1 MAHDAS
7 LSECR
12 SGYEPSIASAKF
24 KIGEIESTR
33 PPSIPF
39 LQFLL
44 SLILLHESTDLSFRP
59 TLKLHTLELVV
70 RVAKPHIAMDQ
81 QEQQQQ
87 EAEASAQYDP
97 EDTEP
102 AFIDASAADQ
112 FEEVQVEDG
121 DEPMSDDEGDN
132 AASPASAGNGT
143 ATDGTNQ
150 PTAAVPDQSIAT
162 FKSHAGPVY
171 AVATH
176 FDAATGTLRIVSGG
190 GDDRAYLHTL
200 TTGGSNGA
208 APQTT
213 TIPLTHPHTDSVS
226 SVAINSAHVLPDA
239 KGKSAQHLVAVG
251 SYDGN
256 LALYD
261 AGTGQ
266 LVQLLDGPTD
276 VEFVDF
282 HPKGGTVVLAGSISD
297 GTVWM
302 YHTPTMKCLQVFV
315 GHEGGD
321 GQGGGEG
328 GGGVSAG
335 TFTPDGK
342 FALSAGM
349 DGTLRIWAP
358 RTGLCRHTFRLA
370 AESGAGDPRAGLTC
384 LQVDGGADGQL
395 AVAGSEDGL
404 AYIVHLAGKKIAATL
419 RHYDETS
426 VAGANAGGGMDVDGE
441 DENGGDEELRS
452 VEAVGFASK
461 AVNPNWVAT
470 GGVNGTLKVWDV
482 THGGQGQCRQVC
494 RPSADE
500 AGGNVA
506 GVTRIKWHPNLPLI
520 LASYT
525 DGATR
530 LWDAR
535 DGSLVTALT
544 GGHAGIMINGMSAEF
559 VGADAPGGGTAVVA
573 TAVDDGGVRV
583 FEINIASAIE
593 AAAAQAK
600 QQQ

>member
-1 MAHDAS
+1 
-7 LSECR
+7 
-12 SGYEPSIASAKF
+12 
-24 KIGEIESTR
+24 
-33 PPSIPF
+33 
-39 LQFLL
+39 
-44 SLILLHESTDLSFRP
+44 
-59 TLKLHTLELVV
+59 
-70 RVAKPHIAMDQ
+70 MDHQQ
-81 QEQQQQ
+81 QEQAAAAASAEVARQGEQQQ
-87 EAEASAQYDP
+87 AADAQYDP

-102 AFIDASAADQ
+102 AFIDASAAGQ

-121 DEPMSDDEGDN
+121 DEPMSDDEDGAGPAATSAAA
-132 AASPASAGNGT
+132 AASAA

-162 FKSHAGPVY
+162 FRSHAGPVY

-200 TTGGSNGA
+200 TTGGGGGG

-213 TIPLTHPHTDSVS
+213 TIPLAHPHTDSVS
-226 SVAINSAHVLPDA
+226 SVAINSAHVPADA
-239 KGKSAQHLVAVG
+239 KGKAARHLVAVG
-251 SYDGN
+251 SYDGT

-261 AGTGQ
+261 AATGQ

-321 GQGGGEG
+321 GQGGGGG

-349 DGTLRIWAP
+349 DGTLRVWAP

-370 AESGAGDPRAGLTC
+370 AESGVGDARAGLTC

-419 RHYDETS
+419 RHYDETPGA
-426 VAGANAGGGMDVDGE
+426 AGGSGGGGGGMDVDGE
-441 DENGGDEELRS
+441 GQDSGDEELRS

-470 GGVNGTLKVWDV
+470 GGVNGTMKVWDV

-494 RPSADE
+494 RPPADG

-506 GVTRIKWHPNLPLI
+506 GVTRIKWHPTLPLV
-520 LASYT
+520 LVTYT

-535 DGSLVTALT
+535 DGSLVATLT
-544 GGHAGIMINGMSAEF
+544 GGHAGVMINGMSAEF
-559 VGADAPGGGTAVVA
+559 VGADAPGGGTAVVV

-583 FEINIASAIE
+583 FEINIASAV
-593 AAAAQAK
+593 K
-600 QQQ
+600 Q

>member
-1 MAHDAS
+1 
-7 LSECR
+7 
-12 SGYEPSIASAKF
+12 
-24 KIGEIESTR
+24 
-33 PPSIPF
+33 
-39 LQFLL
+39 
-44 SLILLHESTDLSFRP
+44 
-59 TLKLHTLELVV
+59 
-70 RVAKPHIAMDQ
+70 MDHQ

-87 EAEASAQYDP
+87 AAAASASAEMAQQAQAQEQQAAQYDP

-102 AFIDASAADQ
+102 AFIDASATDQ

-121 DEPMSDDEGDN
+121 DEPMSDDEDDAGPGYSS
-132 AASPASAGNGT
+132 AAAGAAAAA

-162 FKSHAGPVY
+162 FKAHAGPAY

-176 FDAATGTLRIVSGG
+176 FDAATGTLRVVSGG
-190 GDDRAYLHTL
+190 GDDRAFLHTL
-200 TTGGSNGA
+200 ATGGGGA
-208 APQTT
+208 APRTT
-213 TIPLTHPHTDSVS
+213 TVPLTHPHTDSVS
-226 SVAINSAHVLPDA
+226 SVAFNSAYVPPEA

-251 SYDGN
+251 SYDGS

-321 GQGGGEG
+321 GQGGGG

-358 RTGLCRHTFRLA
+358 RTGVCRHTFRLA
-370 AESGAGDPRAGLTC
+370 AESGAGDARAGLTC

-404 AYIVHLAGKKIAATL
+404 AYIVHLTGKKIAATL
-419 RHYDETS
+419 RHYDETPGA
-426 VAGANAGGGMDVDGE
+426 AGGSGGGGMDVDGE
-441 DENGGDEELRS
+441 GQDGGDEELLRS

-482 THGGQGQCRQVC
+482 THGGHGQCRQVC
-494 RPSADE
+494 RPPADE
-500 AGGNVA
+500 AGGHVA
-506 GVTRIKWHPNLPLI
+506 GVTRIKWHPTLPLV
-520 LASYT
+520 LATYT

-535 DGSLVTALT
+535 DGSLVTTLT
-544 GGHAGIMINGMSAEF
+544 GGHAGVMINGMAAEF
-559 VGADAPGGGTAVVA
+559 VGADAPGGGTAVVV

-583 FEINIASAIE
+583 FEINIASAVE
-593 AAAAQAK
+593 AAAQAR
-600 QQQ
+600 QNQ

>member
-1 MAHDAS
+1 
-7 LSECR
+7 
-12 SGYEPSIASAKF
+12 
-24 KIGEIESTR
+24 
-33 PPSIPF
+33 
-39 LQFLL
+39 
-44 SLILLHESTDLSFRP
+44 
-59 TLKLHTLELVV
+59 
-70 RVAKPHIAMDQ
+70 MDQ
-81 QEQQQQ
+81 QEQQQAAAEQQAEMAQQQ
-87 EAEASAQYDP
+87 EDNQYDP

-121 DEPMSDDEGDN
+121 DEPMSDDEDD
-132 AASPASAGNGT
+132 ADPASASGGAAGSA

-150 PTAAVPDQSIAT
+150 PTAAVPDQAIAT

-176 FDAATGTLRIVSGG
+176 FDAATATLRIVSGG

-200 TTGGSNGA
+200 TTGGGNGA

-213 TIPLTHPHTDSVS
+213 TIPLAHPHTDSVS

-239 KGKSAQHLVAVG
+239 KGNSAQHLVAVG
-251 SYDGN
+251 SYDGS

-321 GQGGGEG
+321 GQGGG

-342 FALSAGM
+342 FALTAGM

-370 AESGAGDPRAGLTC
+370 AESGAGDDRAGLTC
-384 LQVDGGADGQL
+384 LQVDGGGDGQL

-426 VAGANAGGGMDVDGE
+426 GTGANAGGGGMDVDG
-441 DENGGDEELRS
+441 DVENGGDEELRS

-461 AVNPNWVAT
+461 TVNPNWVAT
-470 GGVNGTLKVWDV
+470 GGVNGFLKVWDV

-506 GVTRIKWHPNLPLI
+506 GVTRIKWHPTLPLI

-535 DGSLVTALT
+535 DGSLVTILT
-544 GGHAGIMINGMSAEF
+544 GGHAGVMINGMAAEF

-583 FEINIASAIE
+583 FEINIANAIE
-593 AAAAQAK
+593 AAAQVR

>member
-1 MAHDAS
+1 M
-7 LSECR
+7 E
-12 SGYEPSIASAKF
+12 
-24 KIGEIESTR
+24 
-33 PPSIPF
+33 
-39 LQFLL
+39 
-44 SLILLHESTDLSFRP
+44 
-59 TLKLHTLELVV
+59 
-70 RVAKPHIAMDQ
+70 Q
-81 QEQQQQ
+81 QQQQQQ
-87 EAEASAQYDP
+87 EAAASAQQQQQQQYDP

-121 DEPMSDDEGDN
+121 DEPMSDDEDDS
-132 AASPASAGNGT
+132 AAAGPASAANANGGAAA

-200 TTGGSNGA
+200 TTGGGGGNGT

-370 AESGAGDPRAGLTC
+370 AESGAGDARAGLTC
-384 LQVDGGADGQL
+384 LQVDGGADRQL

-426 VAGANAGGGMDVDGE
+426 AASGAGGGGMDVDGE

-461 AVNPNWVAT
+461 TVNPNWVAT

-494 RPSADE
+494 RPPADE

-506 GVTRIKWHPNLPLI
+506 GVTRVKWHPTLPLI

-544 GGHAGIMINGMSAEF
+544 GGHAGVMINGMSAEF
-559 VGADAPGGGTAVVA
+559 VGADAPGGGTAVVV

-593 AAAAQAK
+593 AAAQAK